1 MCIRVQPTQPHGPA
15 AFGSFGG
22 SPLRLREFALC
33 SGKFFFLSA
42 EETRILDPFSRRKRG
57 KALQPQIDPDG
68 QIIERQWLRLY
79 LASETGIPVSK
90 SIPSDGER
98 FDLAFHG
105 TMQDHFHRSNFGKE
119 QAVLPQRKPK
129 LLEGETMVAIIATKP
144 RIARFL
150 SCLHSSKERLER
162 QIHTLLDILQDL
174 REHLPQFRMLLL
186 PCPLASGQRLVVDP
200 TAHLQRLQESGSLA
214 PGGLKAILERFL
226 HMRSSTVHLG
236 VLLVFDGSLPGS
248 QGRTAYRG
256 NEIRMGPQTGKSL
269 LQTGNLLAKQTRATT
284 LDPPHEFMNS
294 ELWVYFAS
302 QFHCDLM
309 DDFLPSFLHTV
320 HQYVAPI
327 LGTKTDMIFAGRRA

>member
-90 SIPSDGER
+90 GIPSDGER

-174 REHLPQFRMLLL
+174 REHL
-186 PCPLASGQRLVVDP
+186 
-200 TAHLQRLQESGSLA
+200 QRLQESGSLA
-214 PGGLKAILERFL
+214 FGGSKTILERF
-226 HMRSSTVHLG
+226 HMRSSSRAFRCIPSRQHLAQR
-236 VLLVFDGSLPGS
+236 LPWKRNTNGSTNREVSSSNGEPPGE
-248 QGRTAYRG
+248 A
-256 NEIRMGPQTGKSL
+256 NESY
-269 LQTGNLLAKQTRATT
+269 
-284 LDPPHEFMNS
+284 DP
-294 ELWVYFAS
+294 
-302 QFHCDLM
+302 
-309 DDFLPSFLHTV
+309 
-320 HQYVAPI
+320 
-327 LGTKTDMIFAGRRA
+327 